1 MLFIKEIM
9 KKTRYFTNLEIGIL
23 LCSITLIVV
32 PFFIFDKTNYY
43 NMIVSLIGTVS
54 LLFCAKGNPIGQM
67 LMIIFATLY
76 AYIAL
81 TGRYYSEI
89 ITYLFMT
96 MPIAVISLIS
106 WLKNPAKKGKMEVK
120 VNVLSKK
127 ELLFTLFLATV
138 LTIVFFFI
146 LRALNTANLVVS
158 TISIFTSAIAGYLTI
173 RRCEYFALGY
183 VLNDFVLIALWG
195 FATISSIEYLSVLM
209 CFFVFLLND
218 SYTFINWRRMKKRQA
233 EQE

>member
-1 MLFIKEIM
+1 M
-9 KKTRYFTNLEIGIL
+9 KKTRYFTNLEVGIL
-23 LCSITLIVV
+23 LFSISLIVV
-32 PFFIFDKTNYY
+32 PFFIFDRTNYY
-43 NMIVSLIGTVS
+43 NMFVSLIGTVS

-76 AYIAL
+76 AYIAFV
-81 TGRYYSEI
+81 GRYYSEL

-127 ELLFTLFLATV
+127 ELLFTLFLATI

-146 LRALNTANLVVS
+146 LRALNTENLVVS

-173 RRCEYFALGY
+173 RRSEYFAVGY
-183 VLNDFVLIALWG
+183 ILNDFVLIVLWG
-195 FATISSIEYLSVLM
+195 FATFSSIEYLSVLM
-209 CFFVFLLND
+209 CFLVFLIND
-218 SYTFINWRRMKKRQA
+218 SYTFINWRKMKKHQA
-233 EQE
+233 EIK